1 MPKVGIN
8 GFGRIGRLVLRVLIS
23 RQMPVDLVAVND
35 PFLQADAMAYMF
47 RYDTMHGRFPGTV
60 VGKDG
65 KLIITYEGKTYEIL
79 CLACKDPKDCKWGEL
94 GVEWVIESSGAFT
107 TTEKAGAHLAGG
119 AKKVLI
125 TAPSADA
132 PMFVYGVNHT
142 TMKADHDHHLQRFLH
157 H

>member
-23 RQMPVDLVAVND
+23 RKMPVDLVAVND
-35 PFLQADAMAYMF
+35 PFLKADAMAYMF

-65 KLIITYEGKTYEIL
+65 KLTITYKEKTYEIIT
-79 CLACKDPKDCKWGEL
+79 LACKDPKDAKWGEM

-107 TTEKAGAHLAGG
+107 TTEKAGIWL
-119 AKKVLI
+119 
-125 TAPSADA
+125 
-132 PMFVYGVNHT
+132 GVILRKPVQNTH
-142 TMKADHDHHLQRFLH
+142 
-157 H
+157 